1 METLNLSLP
10 RQHDFTDPTVE
21 RDVRRLRS
29 WLSNLPLMDV
39 VETVRLVL
47 GALNS
52 LNEQKLDSRLRFE
65 CLEAYRATAQR
76 LFQTLD
82 PLSLRQLALS
92 KTRRLEAIKGV
103 ARVFQSLAGGY
114 KLVVASQFPQA
125 GVAPGALLGPAI
137 NRALEQLVYSI
148 LDCYRFYREV
158 PPELTAE
165 THELYLLAR
174 QHGLLDVSLETEAE
188 GRQPVTTAL
197 LFHAGMLLSLTE
209 PERLGEGEVSLLF
222 DVLMQHA
229 GNCRVIPGNRWEGSG
244 AGLFVIDLH
253 ATGLPVPCATLTA
266 PVAVRDG
273 CLLDASEALRAI
285 RAQLDRTPA
294 SVRMQSP
301 EGMLLQRLLPERSG
315 RERRLDARRRD
326 ARHVDL
332 LPGLANIHDWLQS
345 TGEVPDL
352 KLRERATSCRVLD
365 SSRQG
370 MKLGWDEG
378 VAGDAR
384 VGELLGI
391 VEPSGQRAG
400 LQLAVIRS
408 VSVLHEGGMET
419 GIEFF
424 PGSAGAV
431 TCDIP
436 GHAGGGSAVQ
446 ALFMPADEEGGYAAT
461 LLVANGFYAR
471 DALLLIQ
478 AGGRQLRARTGRRV
492 METPVFDRF
501 EFTAV

>member
-92 KTRRLEAIKGV
+92 KARRLEAIRGV
-103 ARVFQSLAGGY
+103 AQVFQSLAGGY

-137 NRALEQLVYSI
+137 NRALEQLVYSV

-165 THELYLLAR
+165 THELYLFAHR
-174 QHGLLDVSLETEAE
+174 HGLLDVSLETEAE

-244 AGLFVIDLH
+244 EGLFVIDLH
-253 ATGLPVPCATLTA
+253 GAGLPVPCTTLSA
-266 PVAVRDG
+266 PVAVRNG
-273 CLLDASEALRAI
+273 YLLDAGEALRAI
-285 RAQLDRTPA
+285 QAQLERTPA

-301 EGMLLQRLLPERSG
+301 EGMLLKRLLPERSG
-315 RERRLDARRRD
+315 REQRVDTRRRD
-326 ARHVDL
+326 GRHADL

-345 TGEVPDL
+345 AGEFPDEDL
-352 KLRERATSCRVLD
+352 LERVTSCRVLD

-370 MKLGWDEG
+370 MKLGWCEG
-378 VAGDAR
+378 VAGDVR

-391 VEPSGQRAG
+391 VESAGEHAG

-408 VSVLHEGGMET
+408 VSVLHEGGTET
-419 GIEFF
+419 GIEIF
-424 PGSAGAV
+424 PGGARAV
-431 TCDIP
+431 SCDIP
-436 GHAGGGSAVQ
+436 GHAGGSAVQ

-471 DALLLIQ
+471 DAVLLIQ
-478 AGGRQLRARTGRRV
+478 TGGRELRARAGRRV